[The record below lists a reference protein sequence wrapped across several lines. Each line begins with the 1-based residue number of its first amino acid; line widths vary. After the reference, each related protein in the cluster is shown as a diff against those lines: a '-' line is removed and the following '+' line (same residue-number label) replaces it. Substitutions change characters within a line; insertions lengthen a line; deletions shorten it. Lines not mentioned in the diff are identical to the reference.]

1 MKTRIIAAAV
11 ALPLF
16 LLVLLVPVTWPTLIL
31 LSGMCAIGAMEL
43 LKTTG
48 LVKHTRLIAY
58 AMLSAVVVCIWGW
71 LGCPA
76 WLGFSWLLIFFLL
89 LAAELLASHAQL
101 PFQAIAC
108 TAFGGLVMPLLLSAL
123 LRIRC
128 MEDGVFF
135 VLMPL
140 VLAFVADSGAY
151 FAGRFFGR
159 HKLAPIISPK
169 KTIEGA
175 VGGVVCTVV
184 FVLLYG
190 LVLQLAF
197 DFTVNYLAA
206 LVYGVLGS
214 TVSIVGDLTYSV
226 IKRQVGIKDY
236 GNILPGHGGILDRFD
251 SMIVVGPLT
260 ELLLLLLPLIHV

>member
-16 LLVLLVPVTWPTLIL
+16 LAVLLVPVTWPTLIL
-31 LSGMCAIGAMEL
+31 VSGMCAVGAWEL
-43 LKTTG
+43 LHATG
-48 LVKHTRLIAY
+48 LVKQLRLNIY
-58 AMLSAVVVCIWGW
+58 AMLSAVIICLWGW

-76 WLGFSWLLIFFLL
+76 WLGFGWLLLFFLV
-89 LAAELLASHAQL
+89 LAFELLASHAKL

-108 TAFGGLVMPLLLSAL
+108 TAFAGLVMPLLLSAL
-123 LRIRC
+123 LRLRC
-128 MEDGVFF
+128 MEDGAFF
-135 VLMPL
+135 VLIPL

-184 FVLLYG
+184 FMLLYG
-190 LVLQLAF
+190 LVLQMAF
-197 DFTVNYLAA
+197 GFQVNYLAA

-214 TVSIVGDLTYSV
+214 TISIVGDLTYSV

-236 GNILPGHGGILDRFD
+236 GNVLPGHGGVLDRFD
-251 SMIVVGPLT
+251 SMSLVAPLT
-260 ELLLLLLPLIHV
+260 ECLMLLLPLAV

>member
-16 LLVLLVPVTWPTLIL
+16 LIVLLVPVTWPTLIL
-31 LSGMCAIGAMEL
+31 VSGMCAIGAMEL

-48 LVKHTRLIAY
+48 LVKNIRLVIY
-58 AMLSAVVVCIWGW
+58 AMLSSVVICVWGW

-76 WLGFSWLLIFFLL
+76 WLGFGWLLVFFLL
-89 LAAELLASHAQL
+89 LAFELLASHAKL

-108 TAFGGLVMPLLLSAL
+108 TAFAGLVMPMLLSAL

-128 MEDGVFF
+128 MENGAFF

-169 KTIEGA
+169 KTVEGA
-175 VGGVVCTVV
+175 VGGVICTVV

-197 DFTVNYLAA
+197 QFDVNYLAGI
-206 LVYGVLGS
+206 VYGLLGS
-214 TVSIVGDLTYSV
+214 TISIVGDLTYSV

-236 GNILPGHGGILDRFD
+236 GNVLPGHGGILDRFD
-251 SMIVVGPLT
+251 SMSLVAPLT
-260 ELLLLLLPLIHV
+260 ECLMLVLPFAV

>member
-16 LLVLLVPVTWPTLIL
+16 LIVLLVPVTWPTLIL

-48 LVKHTRLIAY
+48 LVKNIRLVIE
-58 AMLSAVVVCIWGW
+58 AMLSAVVVCVWGW

-76 WLGFSWLLIFFLL
+76 WLGFGWLLVFFLI
-89 LAAELLASHAQL
+89 LAFELLASHAKL

-108 TAFGGLVMPLLLSAL
+108 TAFAGLVMPLLLSAL

-128 MEDGVFF
+128 MEDGAYF

-175 VGGVVCTVV
+175 VGGVICTVI
-184 FVLLYG
+184 FVMLYG
-190 LVLQLAF
+190 LVLQVAF
-197 DFTVNYLAA
+197 HFHVNYLAG
-206 LVYGVLGS
+206 LVYSVLGS
-214 TVSIVGDLTYSV
+214 TISIVGDLTYSV

-236 GNILPGHGGILDRFD
+236 GNVLPGHGGILDRFD
-251 SMIVVGPLT
+251 SMSLVAPLT
-260 ELLLLLLPLIHV
+260 ECLMLVLPFAL